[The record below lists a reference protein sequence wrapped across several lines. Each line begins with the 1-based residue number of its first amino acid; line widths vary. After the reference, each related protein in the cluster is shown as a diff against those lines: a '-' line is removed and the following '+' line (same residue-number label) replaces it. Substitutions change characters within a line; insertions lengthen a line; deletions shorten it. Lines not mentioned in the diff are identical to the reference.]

1 MKSFQSKIYKKEDSL
16 NNATAHA
23 VFAVLLLIEAMLRL
37 WQGLVE
43 LRTSG
48 RTALVKASE

>member
-1 MKSFQSKIYKKEDSL
+1 
-16 NNATAHA
+16 
-23 VFAVLLLIEAMLRL
+23 LIEAMLRL

-48 RTALVKASE
+48 RTALVKASEWNLILERNMYRNFQLTN